1 MKRMLMILLCLALLS
16 GCGAKQAGSLTSAAS
31 DVQPECAYTPAFYEA
46 EWSADIAMV
55 SNGSEIAAMAEAD
68 DKNYAGTLFRISAD
82 SDAVHMEE
90 IADIRDY
97 MEPALLGMDSDGS
110 LWLSGVQNDACFLLH
125 TDSTGNI
132 QMQLNLNEQGD
143 IYAVRSFACDDDYIY
158 LTVECARESTLG
170 IRDAYDALFVYTKA
184 GEFVTSKYFETI
196 KAETLGFLD
205 VEEDWMDDL
214 DTEDALPG
222 ELFAGQIKDNYRF
235 VTLSNQTVGMLIER
249 RAPIGTETYHIL
261 CTVTPGTLEVTP
273 KFGYEVE
280 VSETLVMN
288 FPIPGAK
295 TNYDLLVWES
305 RGIYGVS
312 MDAQEYVQVESW
324 TELSTDDEPMS
335 MDNLNQSAVG
345 LSDGCLVFERYN
357 GYTGKYSFAVLTPTA
372 AADHSAADSQ

>member
-1 MKRMLMILLCLALLS
+1 MKRMLMTLLCLALLS

-55 SNGSEIAAMAEAD
+55 SNGNEIAAMAEPD

-82 SDAVHMEE
+82 SDTVHMEE
-90 IADIRDY
+90 IADIGDY
-97 MEPALLGMDSDGS
+97 TEPALLGMDSDGS

-143 IYAVRSFACDDDYIY
+143 IYAVRSFACDDDYVY

-184 GEFVTSKYFETI
+184 GEFVTSKYFENI

-235 VTLSNQTVGMLIER
+235 VTLSNQAVGMLIER

-288 FPIPGAK
+288 FPIAGAK
-295 TNYDLLVWES
+295 TDYDLLVWES

-312 MDAQEYVQVESW
+312 MDAQEYVQVENW
-324 TELSTDDEPMS
+324 TALSTADEPMS

-345 LSDGCLVFERYN
+345 LSDGRLVFERYN
-357 GYTGKYSFAVLTPTA
+357 GYTGKYSFAVLTP
-372 AADHSAADSQ
+372 AAD

>member
-1 MKRMLMILLCLALLS
+1 MKRILTILLCLVLLS
-16 GCGAKQAGSLTSAAS
+16 GCGAKQAGSLSSAVS
-31 DVQPECAYTPAFYEA
+31 DVQPERAYTPAFYET
-46 EWSADIAMV
+46 EWSADVAMV
-55 SNGSEIAAMAEAD
+55 SNGSEIFAMAEPD
-68 DKNYAGTLFRISAD
+68 DKNYAGTLFRISAN

-90 IADIRDY
+90 IASFPDY
-97 MEPALLGMDSDGS
+97 TEPSLLGVDSDGS
-110 LWLSGVQNDACFLLH
+110 LWLCGVQNDACFLLH
-125 TDSTGNI
+125 TDLAGGS

-143 IYAVRSFACDDDYIY
+143 IYAVRSFACDADYVY

-170 IRDAYDALFVYTKA
+170 IRDAYDALFVYRKT
-184 GEFVTSKYFETI
+184 GEFVTSKYFEAI

-235 VTLSNQTVGMLIER
+235 VTLSNQEAGLLIER

-261 CTVTPGTLEVTP
+261 CTVTPGTLDVAP

-288 FPIPGAK
+288 FPIAGAK
-295 TNYDLLVWES
+295 TDYDLLVWES
-305 RGIYGVS
+305 RGIYGVNL
-312 MDAQEYVQVESW
+312 DAQEYVPVESW

-345 LSDGCLVFERYN
+345 LSDGRLVFERYN

-372 AADHSAADSQ
+372 D

>member
-1 MKRMLMILLCLALLS
+1 MKRILTILVCLVLLS
-16 GCGAKQAGSLTSAAS
+16 GCGAKQGSALSSDASA
-31 DVQPECAYTPAFYEA
+31 VQRERTYSPAFFET
-46 EWSADIAMV
+46 ELSADVTMV
-55 SNGSEIAAMAEAD
+55 SNGSEIAAMAEPD
-68 DKNYAGTLFRISAD
+68 DKNYAGKLFRISAD
-82 SDAVHMEE
+82 SNTFSMEE
-90 IADIRDY
+90 ITDFPDY
-97 MEPALLGMDSDGS
+97 AEPALWGMDSDGS

-132 QMQLNLNEQGD
+132 QIQLNLNEQGD
-143 IYAVRSFACDDDYIY
+143 IYAVRSFACDTEYVY

-170 IRDAYDALFVYTKA
+170 IRDAYDALFVYKKS
-184 GEFVTSKYFETI
+184 GEFVTSKYFEEI

-214 DTEDALPG
+214 DTDDSLPG

-235 VTLSNQTVGMLIER
+235 VTLSNQEVAMLIER

-261 CTVTPGTLEVTP
+261 CTVAPGTLNVTP

-288 FPIPGAK
+288 FPIAGAK
-295 TNYDLLVWES
+295 TDYDLLVWES
-305 RGIYGVS
+305 RGIYGVN

-324 TELSTDDEPMS
+324 TALSTDDEPMS

-345 LSDGCLVFERYN
+345 LSDGRLIFERYN
-357 GYTGKYSFAVLTPTA
+357 GYTGKYSFAILTPTA
-372 AADHSAADSQ
+372 D

>member
-16 GCGAKQAGSLTSAAS
+16 GCGAKQAGSLSSAVS
-31 DVQPECAYTPAFYEA
+31 DVQPERAYTPAFYET
-46 EWSADIAMV
+46 EWSADVAMV
-55 SNGSEIAAMAEAD
+55 SNGSEIAAMAEPD

-90 IADIRDY
+90 IADIGDY
-97 MEPALLGMDSDGS
+97 TEPALLGMDSDGS
-110 LWLSGVQNDACFLLH
+110 LWLSGVQDDACFLLH
-125 TDSTGNI
+125 TDSTGSI

-143 IYAVRSFACDDDYIY
+143 IYAVRS
-158 LTVECARESTLG
+158 
-170 IRDAYDALFVYTKA
+170 YDALFVYTKA
-184 GEFVTSKYFETI
+184 GEFVTSKYFENI

-235 VTLSNQTVGMLIER
+235 VTLSNQAVGMLIER

-288 FPIPGAK
+288 FPISGAK
-295 TNYDLLVWES
+295 TDYDLLVWES

-324 TELSTDDEPMS
+324 TALSTADEPMS

-345 LSDGCLVFERYN
+345 LSDGRLVFERYN
-357 GYTGKYSFAVLTPTA
+357 GYTGKYSFAILTPTA
-372 AADHSAADSQ
+372 D